1 MRSALVSGER
11 VPGGAPVLRTAAAA
25 VSSAA
30 ASMRCRRDVSGSPL
44 TRAYLGSLAVEG
56 RGGYK
61 IGPTPSSGS
70 PGSRGEKRLRLR
82 LTL

>member
-25 VSSAA
+25 VSS
-30 ASMRCRRDVSGSPL
+30 
-44 TRAYLGSLAVEG
+44 AYLGSLAVEG